1 VASPLTTRDAELHIA
16 SMNSR
21 NRKSVPTF
29 MASRFPPVYIFNI
42 YSKSHRRQGYAGGEY
57 VIPPCESGQPYSK
70 PCIINGFIADE
81 YDLGDGQGNMSWNA
95 EEGENVAKDVVGIGS
110 TSPELSSMTTN
121 LEWWGVFIAKNQN
134 PTAEEQKDLAIAKG
148 EKPTKWELAQAKS
161 KLDRLMARI
170 LSDGDR
176 IAPFQNDP
184 KSEKLTQI
192 HFDAAAYLKQPR
204 NWANP
209 VMAMQDCPGCG
220 EPVKIGIA
228 KCGHCGA
235 ILDRVKAMELG
246 LIPDETVPVKGK
258 Q

>member
-1 VASPLTTRDAELHIA
+1 
-16 SMNSR
+16 MNRR
-21 NRKSVPTF
+21 NRKGVPDF
-29 MASRFPPVYIFNI
+29 MVKRFAPIYIFNI
-42 YSKSHRRQGYAGGEY
+42 YPKSHRRQGYAGGEY
-57 VIPPCESGQPYSK
+57 IVSACEPGQPYSK

-81 YDLGDGQGNMSWNA
+81 YDLGDGQGNMSWNP
-95 EEGENVAKDVVGIGS
+95 EEGQNVAKDVVGIGS
-110 TSPELSSMTTN
+110 TSPELSMMTTN
-121 LEWWGVFIAKNQN
+121 LEWWGVFIARGENQ
-134 PTAEEQKDLAIAKG
+134 TDEEKKDPVYGRG

-170 LSDGDR
+170 LSEGDR

-209 VMAMQDCPGCG
+209 IQAMQDCPGCG
-220 EPVKIGIA
+220 EAVKFGIA

-246 LIPDETVPVKGK
+246 LIPDETVPKGK